1 MDEKK
6 KEQMKEI
13 ANELLEFVEGLKE
26 KLVFLRINPDGSM
39 EGDPKAMVQFLEESI
54 RMKERLKKDGIDLDK
69 MIPIVWGI
77 KK

>member
-13 ANELLEFVEGLKE
+13 VKELQEIVEGLKE
-26 KLVFLRINPDGSM
+26 RVSAFKVNPDGSM

-69 MIPIVWGI
+69 MISMVWGI